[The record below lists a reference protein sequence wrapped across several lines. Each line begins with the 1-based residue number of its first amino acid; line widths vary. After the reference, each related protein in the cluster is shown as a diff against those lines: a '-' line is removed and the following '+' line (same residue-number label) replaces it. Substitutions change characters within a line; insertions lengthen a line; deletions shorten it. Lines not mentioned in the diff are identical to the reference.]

1 LNEENNQ
8 YHINN
13 KKKKKKKYFTVLVK
27 DGAGTTQVPWFL
39 LGFRLLNC

>member
-1 LNEENNQ
+1 LKKENNQ
-8 YHINN
+8 YQKKK